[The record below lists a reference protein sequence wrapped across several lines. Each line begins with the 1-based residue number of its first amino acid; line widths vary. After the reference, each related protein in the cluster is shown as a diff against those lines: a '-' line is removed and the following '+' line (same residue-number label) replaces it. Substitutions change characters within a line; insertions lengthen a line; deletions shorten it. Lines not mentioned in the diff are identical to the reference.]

1 MKRPLWIIVGMG
13 WAIGL
18 ALSLSWHS
26 PFIEMAIADVPTGIP
41 VQLAGKP
48 LFWVHDKFR
57 SSSPA
62 QRAQRISKRIE
73 RLAEN
78 QSIPVEALG
87 TSDAEGSTQIYA
99 EDIVLI
105 SLSDTDAKAMQRSRQ
120 DLASDYLQRIK
131 TAITNYREE
140 HSSGY
145 FARAI
150 AIAAAST
157 IVLAA
162 FLMSL
167 NNIVPT
173 AYRWLDTQR
182 NRRIPSLRIQAFEVL
197 SSNQLSDLLLASL
210 RIVRWSI
217 VAGLLYVYSSFT
229 LSLFPQ
235 TRQWGE
241 LLFSYI
247 YQALGTAGYAF
258 LAYLPNLVTL
268 VLIGGGTYYIIR
280 FLKLVFD
287 GLGRQAL
294 SIRGFYPEW
303 AEPTYRLLTYFAVA
317 LAFAIAF
324 PYLPG
329 AKSPAFQGVSIF
341 LGALVSL
348 GATGAVANIVAGII
362 LIYTRAFRVGDRV
375 KVGDIVGDIE
385 EKLLLVTRIRTLYNV
400 LVTIPN
406 ASLLSSHI
414 LNYSALLRDN
424 QTPLIVSTTVTL
436 GYDLPWQQVHRTLI
450 DAALATPR
458 ILADPAPFVLQT
470 ALNDFYVSY
479 ELRAYTQDPAQ
490 MQLIGSD
497 LHQNIQDHCNA
508 VGMEICSPHF
518 AAVRDGNQAAVPADS
533 LPTDYTAPGFR
544 LQPLSP
550 PSWGWKQP
558 PATPQSPNPPSS
570 SDPFEGGKA

>member
-1 MKRPLWIIVGMG
+1 MG

-18 ALSLSWHS
+18 AISLCWHS
-26 PFIEMAIADVPTGIP
+26 PFIEMAIADVPAGIP

-57 SSSPA
+57 SSSPT
-62 QRAQRISKRIE
+62 QRAQRITKRIQ

-105 SLSDTDAKAMQRSRQ
+105 SISDTDAKAMQRSRQ

-131 TAITNYREE
+131 TAIANYREE

-150 AIAAAST
+150 AITAAST

-268 VLIGGGTYYIIR
+268 VLIAGGTYYIIR

-414 LNYSALLRDN
+414 LNYSALLRDTH
-424 QTPLIVSTTVTL
+424 TPLIVSTTVTL

-518 AAVRDGNQAAVPADS
+518 AAVRDGNQAAAPADS
-533 LPTDYTAPGFR
+533 LPKDYTAPGFR

-550 PSWGWKQP
+550 PSWGWTQP
-558 PATPQSPNPPSS
+558 PPTPTSPDAQSP
-570 SDPFEGGKA
+570 SDPFEGGKV